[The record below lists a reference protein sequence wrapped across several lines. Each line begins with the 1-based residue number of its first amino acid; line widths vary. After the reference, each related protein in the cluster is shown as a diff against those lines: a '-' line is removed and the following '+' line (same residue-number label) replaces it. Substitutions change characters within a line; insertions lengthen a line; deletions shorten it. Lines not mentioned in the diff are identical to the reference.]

1 MSLPP
6 YVLERLTRHGHAVDR
21 LRAEL
26 RDGKGEF
33 DAEHEQHASAFDAAD
48 FVWSYLMLNESN
60 EVQGERWLRNRVAE
74 AILGALKE
82 AEQFGVLQPSP
93 DR

>member
-21 LRAEL
+21 LRTEL
-26 RDGKGEF
+26 RDGTGEF
-33 DAEHEQHASAFDAAD
+33 DAENEQHAIAFDAAD
-48 FVWSYLMLNESN
+48 FVWAYLMFNESEN
-60 EVQGERWLRNRVAE
+60 VQGERWLRNRVAE

-82 AEQFGVLQPSP
+82 AEQVGVLQPSS

>member
-33 DAEHEQHASAFDAAD
+33 NADDEQHAIAFDAAD
-48 FVWSYLMLNESN
+48 FVWAYLMFNKSN
-60 EVQGERWLRNRVAE
+60 KVQGERWLRNRVAE
-74 AILGALKE
+74 AILNVLKE
-82 AEQFGVLQPSP
+82 AEQVGVLQPSS